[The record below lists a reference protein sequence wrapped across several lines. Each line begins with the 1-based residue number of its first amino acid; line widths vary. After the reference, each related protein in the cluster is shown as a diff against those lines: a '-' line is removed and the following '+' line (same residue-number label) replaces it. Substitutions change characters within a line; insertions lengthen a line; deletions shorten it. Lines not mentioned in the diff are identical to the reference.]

1 MRLCRD
7 LEIAPGKNA
16 FGNIEQL
23 EGSGIISKWINS
35 YLHSLRILGN
45 ESVHLAERHQRIQRI
60 PKALAAGD
68 LVVILSNMV
77 RVLDSLSSLAE
88 PERPRIRCQMRIAGA
103 RLPQPPGRAEC
114 AGRGTRVARSQA
126 THWFQRGA
134 GG

>member
-23 EGSGIISKWINS
+23 EGSGIISKWIDS
-35 YLHSLRILGN
+35 DVHSLRILGN
-45 ESVHLAERHQRIQRI
+45 EFVHLAERHQRI
-60 PKALAAGD
+60 PKALTAGD
-68 LVVILSNMV
+68 LVVVLSNMV
-77 RVLDSLSSLAE
+77 RVLDSLSSLAKAA
-88 PERPRIRCQMRIAGA
+88 RPRIRCQMRIAGA
-103 RLPQPPGRAEC
+103 RLPQPPARAEC